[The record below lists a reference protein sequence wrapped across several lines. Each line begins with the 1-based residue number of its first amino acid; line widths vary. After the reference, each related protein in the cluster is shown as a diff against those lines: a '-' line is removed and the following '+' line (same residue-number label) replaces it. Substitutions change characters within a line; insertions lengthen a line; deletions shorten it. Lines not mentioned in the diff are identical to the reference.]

1 MTKDDISNINSD
13 VNSQKESVENLE
25 NEVLTDKELLE
36 DFLNCLDHN
45 DEDTTDDET
54 IISETRI
61 NKFLYVIKLKE
72 SELKKCE
79 LLAHDTFTK
88 TQNWL
93 DSRQRRI
100 ISTIEYLTNQMQN
113 YLRTQNQKSLSLP
126 NGSIGFRKQPDS
138 IEITNEELFLSI
150 AGPDMLKH
158 IPEKYQPDLN
168 AIKKHLKLTGDLPDG
183 VELISKGDK
192 FYYKLE
198 S

>member
-1 MTKDDISNINSD
+1 MNDKSNATNTD
-13 VNSQKESVENLE
+13 ENIGA
-25 NEVLTDKELLE
+25 EVLSDKELLE

-61 NKFLYVIKLKE
+61 NKFLFVIKLKE

-79 LLAHDTFTK
+79 LLAQDTFTK
-88 TQNWL
+88 TQSWL
-93 DSRQRRI
+93 DSRRERI
-100 ISTIEYLTNQMQN
+100 ISTIEYLTRQMQN
-113 YLRTQNQKSLSLP
+113 YLRTQNQKTMSLP

-138 IEITNEELFLSI
+138 IEITNEELFLSN
-150 AGPDMLKH
+150 AGPDLLKH